1 MLKFDDKE
9 LRFGGHRWKHIPI
22 DSGDSIYL
30 ISDDGQVFNM
40 DTRSLLKPCKQ
51 YVQGRYYVK
60 LKDGNSKRKNYF
72 IHRLV
77 AEAFIPNP
85 HGLETVN
92 HINEDK
98 TDNRVENLEW
108 MTRKDNLAYGTRA
121 KRIGDKLRGIPK
133 SYFKQLKNN
142 KQ

>member
-1 MLKFDDKE
+1 MLKFDEHE

-40 DTRSLLKPCKQ
+40 DSRKLLKPCVNVVNHRK
-51 YVQGRYYVK
+51 YVK
-60 LKDGNSKRKNYF
+60 FDNGSDKRKNYY

-85 HGLETVN
+85 NGFETVN
-92 HINEDK
+92 HKNEDY

-108 MTRKDNLAYGTRA
+108 MSRADNTAYGTRG
-121 KRIGDKLRGIPK
+121 KRTGDKLRGIPK